1 MGTILINKKISNV
14 LIHVKEGIIREE
26 IVKEI
31 INMISDHF
39 ITFSFQHIPSCKSVK
54 KMGTYEIKGKIDLA
68 ISLGG
73 DGTLISLTRF
83 LKEDLPI
90 LGINL
95 GGRGAITEIEVNDLP
110 IAIKRLEE
118 GKYLLEERIRIK
130 GRINE
135 VETNSAL
142 NEIYITRA
150 NFNVTPTFKVET
162 DFGLKFSNRMD
173 GIIISTP
180 TGSTGYNLSAGGPI
194 LLETMKNMI
203 LTPVLP
209 IKYIPSL
216 VIPPSK
222 VSISSSDHSYIIV
235 DGQTRY
241 ELKPQE
247 IVEVTQD
254 DPVHLIR
261 FTKKPMKQFYKVA
274 GIER

>member
-1 MGTILINKKISNV
+1 MGTILANKKISNV
-14 LIHVKEGIIREE
+14 LIHVKEAIIQEE
-26 IVKEI
+26 IVREI
-31 INMISDHF
+31 IGMISDHF
-39 ITFSFQHIPSCKSVK
+39 TTFSFQHIPSCKSVK
-54 KMGTYEIKGKIDLA
+54 RIETWEMRGKIDLA

-95 GGRGAITEIEVNDLP
+95 GGRGAINEIEVDDLP

-203 LTPVLP
+203 LTPVLS

-216 VIPPSK
+216 VIPLSK
-222 VSISSSDHSYIIV
+222 VLISSSDHSYVIV

-241 ELKPQE
+241 ELKPKE
-247 IVEVTQD
+247 VVEVTQD
-254 DPVHLIR
+254 SSIHLVR
-261 FTKKPMKQFYKVA
+261 FARKPMKQFYKVT